1 MEYFTFKNYDWFCNN
16 FKLKKSL
23 VSSLI
28 RFRDFCLD
36 LAEYYG
42 GRLWVKETHIKEV
55 EKQL

>member
-42 GRLWVKETHIKEV
+42 GRL
-55 EKQL
+55 